1 MAVVGECLRTKA
13 TLEGP
18 FGAASRDQNQ
28 FQKQNWGKNRPFPNI
43 PNFPKTCVPS
53 KKASKQAKVLLACQL
68 AHQLHSTR
76 ATGCGRLRTV
86 QKVRYL
92 GGDEIIMIII
102 SEIGLVLV
110 TGSPVRQSQL
120 GTLIGHY
127 LATWARFRSR
137 FGPPVI
143 QLCRSAQGHARDSHS
158 PETQRPR
165 SHIAQARTPPI
176 PYPHTSFCA

>member
-1 MAVVGECLRTKA
+1 MAVLGLESLDSVGPL
-13 TLEGP
+13 
-18 FGAASRDQNQ
+18 GAAPETKTK
-28 FQKQNWGKNRPFPNI
+28 KQIGGNRPFPNI

-137 FGPPVI
+137 RSALARI
-143 QLCRSAQGHARDSHS
+143 RQLCRSAQGHARDSHS